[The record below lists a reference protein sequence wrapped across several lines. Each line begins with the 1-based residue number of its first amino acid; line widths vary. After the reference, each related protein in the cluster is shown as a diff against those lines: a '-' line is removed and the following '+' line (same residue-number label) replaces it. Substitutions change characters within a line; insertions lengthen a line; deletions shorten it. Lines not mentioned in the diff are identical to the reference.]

1 MGPTHNILVREADA
15 LRAATSLLRQS
26 YFSIRDKETALR
38 STPVRSQHQVS
49 ATGNGFGLTARGL
62 AAASD
67 FGIVVRFCF
76 VSAVA
81 FVLAGPLGRLVGAG
95 FGTSVGEGSAAS
107 IGATSAVC
115 GMEMDSRLR
124 GFLSFGVVGAS
135 VKGVSFATAEGN
147 DTTLLMGPVFLR
159 AGLRAFGAVVT
170 ACAGSSC
177 GDGAAPSASVIW
189 AGFLRPRPILAAT
202 ARLSAAKFGATNG

>member
-1 MGPTHNILVREADA
+1 MLSGPGNSLCRVKSIRYACFKPLDRQATVGPTHNILVREADA
-15 LRAATSLLRQS
+15 LRASTSLLRQS
-26 YFSIRDKETALR
+26 CFSIRDKETALR

-95 FGTSVGEGSAAS
+95 FGTSVGEG
-107 IGATSAVC
+107 
-115 GMEMDSRLR
+115 
-124 GFLSFGVVGAS
+124 
-135 VKGVSFATAEGN
+135 
-147 DTTLLMGPVFLR
+147 
-159 AGLRAFGAVVT
+159 
-170 ACAGSSC
+170 
-177 GDGAAPSASVIW
+177 
-189 AGFLRPRPILAAT
+189 
-202 ARLSAAKFGATNG
+202 